1 MAPRGRVSLACVAL
15 LLAAAPALASDS
27 CCKKA
32 AAVVTGDAHK
42 QLVPNMDV
50 EQPDDWDEED
60 DGVWERPM
68 IMVAASPLQIFRK
81 DILSSLLDA
90 CPWML
95 LGLIST
101 ALMQTFN
108 PSTNSIRTHLTGRG
122 APVVMKG
129 TTLGLV
135 SPLCSCGTL
144 PIAFGLVGAGAA
156 PSAVVAFL
164 VAAQS
169 AGIDSLVFTF
179 GVLGRNVA
187 LARLA
192 CAGVVALVAG
202 AVTPGNLASKP
213 NEQKES
219 AEGGGS
225 LPQRLASGF
234 KSAATET
241 FDELAPAVAI
251 GFAVTSAV
259 TSLLPPGGLARVALL
274 GGIPGRG
281 AVLALALP
289 LSFCEHAA
297 VPLAAALQRAGAG
310 SGLSFAMLAT
320 LPGVNMATFGVIGG
334 IAGKAG
340 AARVAAVIWAAG
352 LAGSYLGDYMGAEVV
367 LVGHEDSGLPEWYQ
381 HASQYV
387 MGAILVCA
395 AVRLVLRLVSPKK
408 SSCCS
413 TDCGDGHSKTN
424 GHSKAE

>member
-1 MAPRGRVSLACVAL
+1 MVACGRFSIACAAL
-15 LLAAAPALASDS
+15 LLAAAPAFASDS

-42 QLVPNMDV
+42 QWVPNMDV
-50 EQPDDWDEED
+50 QQPDDWDEED

-68 IMVAASPLQIFRK
+68 MMVAASPIQIFTK
-81 DILSSLLDA
+81 DIVSSLLDA

-101 ALMQTFN
+101 ALMQAFT
-108 PSTNSIRTHLTGRG
+108 PSQTSIRNQLTGHG
-122 APVVMKG
+122 VPVVMKG

-144 PIAFGLVGAGAA
+144 PIGVGMAGAGAS
-156 PSAVVAFL
+156 PRAVVAFL

-187 LARLA
+187 MARLL

-202 AVTPGNLASKP
+202 AVTPGALAGAP
-213 NEQKES
+213 HAQKDA
-219 AEGGGS
+219 AEERGS
-225 LPQRLASGF
+225 LLGRLAAGF
-234 KSAATET
+234 RAAATET

-259 TSLLPPGGLARVALL
+259 MSLLPPGGLAGVALL

-281 AVLALALP
+281 AVLLLALP

-334 IAGKAG
+334 IAGKAA

-352 LAGSYLGDYMGAEVV
+352 LAGSYLGDRFGAEVV
-367 LVGHEDSGLPEWYQ
+367 LVGHGEAELPEWYVQ
-381 HASQYV
+381 ASQWV
-387 MGAILVCA
+387 MGAIVLCA
-395 AVRLVLRLVSPKK
+395 ALRLVLRLIRPKT
-408 SSCCS
+408 SSGDCCS
-413 TDCGDGHSKTN
+413 TGCGDGHSK
-424 GHSKAE
+424 AE